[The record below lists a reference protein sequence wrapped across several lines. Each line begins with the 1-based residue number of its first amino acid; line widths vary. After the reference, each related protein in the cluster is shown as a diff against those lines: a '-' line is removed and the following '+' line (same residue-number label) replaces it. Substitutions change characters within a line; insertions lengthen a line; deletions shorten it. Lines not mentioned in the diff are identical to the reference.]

1 MRNKVDII
9 GPYPPPFGGV
19 SIHISRMLPL
29 MRDAGLTPVVY
40 NQYDYEDAS
49 QNIFATKKSLMW
61 WLTYI
66 FKRKSPVV
74 HIHQFSWIHFPYILL
89 LSWTS
94 KNKYILSIH
103 NEKILSYSPS
113 AQFVIYSTLKI
124 SRLSCLIVVS
134 KTLHAKL
141 EKNRVKNIEWLPA
154 YVPPSK
160 SLQLVLPGQHSTK
173 VVFNAAQLS
182 NLKAI
187 ETYGADHLLRL
198 AKDHPEIGFYIFAGE
213 PSSEDF
219 FNKYLSDFEVG
230 NCTVFYGKPLVE
242 YLASA
247 NYFLR
252 LNREDAY
259 GISIDE
265 ALDLGVPALASD
277 VCSRAEGCIVYKKGD
292 YSDLLKTFNQML
304 IQNNDDQLKSRKP
317 SKFHNHLISI
327 YKKLLNSTP

>member
-1 MRNKVDII
+1 MKNNVDII

-29 MRDAGLTPVVY
+29 MRDAGLTPIVY
-40 NQYDYEDAS
+40 NQYDYEDS
-49 QNIFATKKSLMW
+49 SLNVYATKKSLRW

-66 FKRKSPVV
+66 FKRKSTVV

-103 NEKILSYSPS
+103 NEKILSYSTS
-113 AQFVIYSTLKI
+113 VQLAIYATLKL

-134 KTLHAKL
+134 KNLYSILQKYNI
-141 EKNRVKNIEWLPA
+141 KNVEWLPA
-154 YVPPSK
+154 YVPPPKTSTRK
-160 SLQLVLPGQHSTK
+160 LPGQYNTK
-173 VVFNAAQLS
+173 VAFNAAQLS

-187 ETYGADHLLRL
+187 ETYGADHLLLL
-198 AKDHPEIGFYIFAGE
+198 AKDHPSIGFYLFVGE
-213 PSSEDF
+213 PASKVF
-219 FNKYLSDFEVG
+219 FDSYLSDHNIN
-230 NCTVFYGKPLVE
+230 NCTVLYGEPLVE

-247 NYFLR
+247 DIFLR

-265 ALDLGVPALASD
+265 ALDLGVVAVASD
-277 VCSRAEGCIVYKKGD
+277 VCARAEGCILYSKGD
-292 YSDLLKTFNQML
+292 YSDLSKIFKETLSSDIKKT
-304 IQNNDDQLKSRKP
+304 LKSRAP
-317 SKFHNHLISI
+317 SKYHTHLISI
-327 YKKLLNSTP
+327 YKKLLNNQP